1 MTHHPSTA
9 KHQSSDEHRSG
20 AGDHQQEVTIYQP
33 VQKTVEVP
41 QELIEMTTLRVT
53 NQNET
58 TEQLNTAA
66 TECKDS
72 APREE
77 KRGEKFTDDD
87 AEKMIK

>member
-1 MTHHPSTA
+1 MTHHPSTP
-9 KHQSSDEHRSG
+9 KHQSSDKHGSG

-53 NQNET
+53 NQNAT

-66 TECKDS
+66 TECTDS
-72 APREE
+72 APRAE
-77 KRGEKFTDDD
+77 KRG
-87 AEKMIK
+87 

>member
-1 MTHHPSTA
+1 MTRHPSA
-9 KHQSSDEHRSG
+9 PKHQSSDKHGSG

-53 NQNET
+53 NQDT
-58 TEQLNTAA
+58 ATEQLNTAA
-66 TECKDS
+66 TECTDS

-77 KRGEKFTDDD
+77 KRG
-87 AEKMIK
+87 